1 MKFTLQIN
9 IKIAPNPFDH
19 GNERVAFYGLDY
31 DEGHGEFEPDYI
43 VLKEYKRVN
52 KTASSYEASAEIQ
65 TIAAYLANEFTIALE
80 DSKEAIE
87 QATKME
93 FIGVKNVSTTN
104 PDGSTRNMSL
114 EQYFPEDFN
123 FIRFSNNAGFQL
135 TVEEAQKNGISSDFV
150 DFVMAFSHWT
160 YKVSVDL

>member
-1 MKFTLQIN
+1 M
-9 IKIAPNPFDH
+9 
-19 GNERVAFYGLDY
+19 
-31 DEGHGEFEPDYI
+31 
-43 VLKEYKRVN
+43 N
-52 KTASSYEASAEIQ
+52 KKADAYQASAEIQ

-93 FIGVKNVSTTN
+93 FIEVKNASTTN
-104 PDGSTRNMSL
+104 PDGSIRNMSL
-114 EQYFPEDFN
+114 EQYFPEHFH

-135 TVEEAQKNGISSDFV
+135 TIEEAKENGISSDFV

-160 YKVSVDL
+160 YKVSVN